1 MIEQNSN
8 IEKSSSINL
17 EDRAKLSISGVK
29 DVDSF
34 DEQVIIAYTDFG
46 QLTIS
51 GSKLHIESLSIEVGE
66 LYVSGKINS
75 LVYLDQSPKSSGLIG
90 KLFR

>member
-8 IEKSSSINL
+8 SEKSSSLKL
-17 EDRAKLSISGVK
+17 EDRSKLSVSGVK

-34 DEQVIIAYTDFG
+34 DEQVIIAYTDCG

-66 LYVSGKINS
+66 LYVVGKISS
-75 LVYLDQSPKSSGLIG
+75 LVYLDQSPKSQGLIG